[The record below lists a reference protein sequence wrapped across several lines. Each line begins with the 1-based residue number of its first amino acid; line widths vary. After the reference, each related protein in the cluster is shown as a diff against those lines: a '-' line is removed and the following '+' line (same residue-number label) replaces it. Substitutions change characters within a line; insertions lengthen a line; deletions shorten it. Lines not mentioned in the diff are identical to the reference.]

1 MQSVLSIFQDELAR
15 IKSYV
20 AASEE
25 TIRFGSSPSS
35 IPVSPEVI
43 AFKAVIQTAG
53 LRVFRTSFDG
63 ALLTLGASFEQFV
76 RGIVSRFLETLPGQ
90 VHTFG
95 DLPEAIRESNE
106 RLTGEALAR
115 RLPDY
120 LEMNRSDL
128 VQNLYNCQHG
138 LTPYVLNSQVIAS
151 SERNFTASELG
162 DFLRRRLGITKLWE
176 QMSEDTTVQRWAG
189 TNNVGTVFRSVQA
202 RLNEFINDRN
212 NLAHRGS
219 GVPSIGAST
228 IRGYLDFF
236 DVLGPALVNVCELY
250 LQSIG

>member
-25 TIRFGSSPSS
+25 TIRFGSTPSS
-35 IPVSPEVI
+35 IQVPPEVS
-43 AFKAVIQTAG
+43 AFKAVIQAAG

-90 VHTFG
+90 VHTYG
-95 DLPEAIRESNE
+95 DLPDAIQESNE
-106 RLTGEALAR
+106 RLTGEALAG
-115 RLPDY
+115 RLPNY
-120 LEMNRSDL
+120 LQINRSDL
-128 VQNLYNCQHG
+128 VQNLYNCQQG
-138 LTPYVLNSQVIAS
+138 LTPYILNSQVIAS

-162 DFLRRRLGITKLWE
+162 EFLRRLGITRLWD
-176 QMSEDTTVQRWAG
+176 QISEESSVQSWAG
-189 TNNVGTVFRSVQA
+189 ANSVSTASPRVQVK
-202 RLNEFINDRN
+202 LNEFISDRN

-219 GVPSIGAST
+219 EVPSLGPST
-228 IRGYLDFF
+228 IREYLDYF
-236 DVLGPALVNVCELY
+236 DVLGPALVHVCELY